1 MYARK
6 AKLKATIIATKRNK
20 REDLHK
26 RRGVLTKTTLG
37 ALILHNT
44 HNISREQHTRE
55 KAKEN
60 RLPPQWAVRDFHHK
74 QEVQAEVSQPGEQL
88 PEHQEGWR
96 QQPWPSSV
104 MKERRKT
111 KKKVCDLSGHET

>member
-1 MYARK
+1 M
-6 AKLKATIIATKRNK
+6 
-20 REDLHK
+20 
-26 RRGVLTKTTLG
+26 LTKTTMTGL
-37 ALILHNT
+37 NT
-44 HNISREQHTRE
+44 HNIWREQHTRE

-96 QQPWPSSV
+96 QQPWPCSV
-104 MKERRKT
+104 IEERRKT
-111 KKKVCDLSGHET
+111 KKKVYDLSGHETKDCNLIMATHLKLMLWSILSDARVQGGKTC

>member
-20 REDLHK
+20 REDFHK

-96 QQPWPSSV
+96 QQPWPCSV
-104 MKERRKT
+104 MKQRRKT
-111 KKKVCDLSGHET
+111 KKKVYDLSGHET